1 MIKWDNLK
9 KRKGDMKKLTAGI
22 FTVLMGLVSVNAAN
36 AAVASKAY
44 VDAKAATEAS
54 AAQSAAETTA
64 ANALSSAKLELE
76 GKIDAKVAQTAYD
89 TKVAELAQADTT
101 NLQAAKDYA
110 DGLDAAQKTA
120 FETADSAIN
129 DKIGT
134 VAEGKTVVQMI
145 ADAQSSATYDDAE
158 LRGLIGDNADAISAM
173 DAAYKTADTQVLTD
187 AKAYADGLATN
198 YDTAGSAATAKSEA
212 IEAAAADATSKANQ
226 ALTDAKAYA
235 DGLATNYDSAGSA
248 ATAKSEAI
256 EAAAADATSKANQ
269 ALTDAKA
276 YADEKDEA
284 LKTDLEG
291 QIATASGSATQ
302 VANDLASYKT
312 TNNAAVAAAKKA
324 GDDAQADLDAYK
336 SSNDTAVAAA
346 KTQAD
351 KGVADAATAQSAA
364 EAAQA
369 AADAAQS
376 AADAAQADANQAL
389 ADAAAAQSAAEAAQ
403 TQADKGVADAATAK
417 SAADAAQATAN
428 AAIPAPT
435 DECSN
440 PTNKCVLTF
449 NNSAYTWEVIE
460 RATGETG
467 F

>member
-1 MIKWDNLK
+1 
-9 KRKGDMKKLTAGI
+9 MKKLTAGI

-54 AAQSAAETTA
+54 AAQSAAETAA
-64 ANALSSAKLELE
+64 ANALSTAKSELE

-129 DKIGT
+129 DKIGE

-187 AKAYADGLATN
+187 AKDYTDALANGAVKSNTDAIAAINDVNNGILKQAQTYADQAEADAITAAEAKVTELANGAVKTNTDAIAALNDTYVSESEMTSFKATN
-198 YDTAGSAATAKSEA
+198 SEAIADAKKAGTDAATA
-212 IEAAAADATSKANQ
+212 
-226 ALTDAKAYA
+226 
-235 DGLATNYDSAGSA
+235 
-248 ATAKSEAI
+248 
-256 EAAAADATSKANQ
+256 
-269 ALTDAKA
+269 
-276 YADEKDEA
+276 
-284 LKTDLEG
+284 LE
-291 QIATASGSATQ
+291 T
-302 VANDLASYKT
+302 YKT
-312 TNNAAVAAAKKA
+312 SNNAAVA
-324 GDDAQADLDAYK
+324 D
-336 SSNDTAVAAA
+336 
-346 KTQAD
+346 
-351 KGVADAATAQSAA
+351 AQSAA

-376 AADAAQADANQAL
+376 AADAAQADATQAL

-403 TQADKGVADAATAK
+403 TQADKGVADAAV
-417 SAADAAQATAN
+417 AQATAN
-428 AAIPAPT
+428 AAIPKPQGQ
-435 DECSN
+435 CSN

-460 RATGETG
+460 RATDETG

>member
-235 DGLATNYDSAGSA
+235 D
-248 ATAKSEAI
+248 
-256 EAAAADATSKANQ
+256 
-269 ALTDAKA
+269 
-276 YADEKDEA
+276 EKDEA

>member
-54 AAQSAAETTA
+54 AAQSAAEATA
-64 ANALSSAKLELE
+64 ANALSTAKSELE
-76 GKIDAKVAQTAYD
+76 GKINAKVAQTAYD

-129 DKIGT
+129 DKIGA

-173 DAAYKTADTQVLTD
+173 DAAYKAADTQVLTD
-187 AKAYADGLATN
+187 AKAYADGLADN
-198 YDTAGSAATAKSEA
+198 YDAAGSAATAKSEA

-235 DGLATNYDSAGSA
+235 DGLATNYDTAGSA

-256 EAAAADATSKANQ
+256 AAAATDATNKANQ
-269 ALTDAKA
+269 ALADAKA
-276 YADEKDEA
+276 YADEKDTA

-336 SSNDTAVAAA
+336 SSNDTAVAN
-346 KTQAD
+346 
-351 KGVADAATAQSAA
+351 AQSAA

-389 ADAAAAQSAAEAAQ
+389 ADAAAAQSAADAAQ
-403 TQADKGVADAATAK
+403 TQADKGVADAA
-417 SAADAAQATAN
+417 AAQATAN
-428 AAIPAPT
+428 AAIPKPQGP
-435 DECSN
+435 CSN